1 MQKTVPLDYYME
13 EVRQIYL
20 CQSNFWEVIEYRV
33 FCFITISKFC
43 WFLCFWKLLYFKFY
57 LLLFQSFKGI
67 LSNTPLFFLAFIY
80 LFIYLFIYCILLTV
94 TWLVP
99 CYFTS
104 PLDLDGHFTQPLMFL
119 LFEIFNCAVELRLI
133 KR

>member
-67 LSNTPLFFLAFIY
+67 LSNTPLFFLAFIH
-80 LFIYLFIYCILLTV
+80 LFIYLCIYLLHSFDSHLIGSMLFHVTARSGRTFHTAFDVFIV
-94 TWLVP
+94 
-99 CYFTS
+99 
-104 PLDLDGHFTQPLMFL
+104 
-119 LFEIFNCAVELRLI
+119 
-133 KR
+133 